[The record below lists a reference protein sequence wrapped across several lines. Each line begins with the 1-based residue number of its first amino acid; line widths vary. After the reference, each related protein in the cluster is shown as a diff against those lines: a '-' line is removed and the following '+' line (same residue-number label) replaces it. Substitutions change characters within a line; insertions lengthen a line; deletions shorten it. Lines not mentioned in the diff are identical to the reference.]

1 MWSLGFKEKNQSH
14 LIHCLGLKEMKKYT
28 KEIKGDE
35 IFDMSITW
43 IFIYLFFFFCSFELS
58 KTPAVKGSVAVI
70 FLHVNY

>member
-35 IFDMSITW
+35 IFDMSIAW
-43 IFIYLFFFFCSFELS
+43 IFIYLFFFL
-58 KTPAVKGSVAVI
+58 
-70 FLHVNY
+70 LL